1 MKKVC
6 VCVYTYK
13 FKILIS
19 NGYRR
24 KIDSWLPGDG
34 AHWDLEK
41 MEQAFFRE

>member
-1 MKKVC
+1 M
-6 VCVYTYK
+6 YK
-13 FKILIS
+13 LKTPIS

-41 MEQAFFRE
+41 MEQAFFWE